1 MDEGDTLKDADSGR
15 VLIVDDD
22 EINRETLLDLIH
34 HYDFDIEAA
43 ADGRSALEM
52 IGQHDYDVV
61 LLDIN
66 MPDMNGFE
74 VLSRIRAKRPPTALP
89 VIMITGLD
97 QRDHVLEALKLG
109 ANDYVVKPF
118 DPAVVVAR
126 IRTQLSLKR
135 AVDRIVRLERDME
148 DKNRELERA
157 NDELQQAYRHIKSD
171 LEAAAQV
178 QRALLP
184 TSLPV
189 TPGVNFCWEYR
200 PCEELAGDS
209 LNVFQLDE
217 SHVAFYLL
225 DVSGHGA
232 RAALLSVAISRILA
246 PLPDQ
251 ASLVQRWSSDASRLE
266 PTPPSL
272 VAEELNRRFQLDLE
286 TYQFFTFFYGVLNT
300 RTHELQYVCAGQT
313 GPIHARAEAA
323 PVNLDNP
330 GIAIG
335 VVPDPHY
342 KQCRLQL
349 EPGDRLYLYSDGLDE
364 ARNAQKQQFGKEGV
378 IRSVSSTRDVGLD
391 QSLKELVRAAEGW
404 AGRPFDDDVSAI
416 ALETSRV

>member
-1 MDEGDTLKDADSGR
+1 MDEGDTLKDAASGR

-22 EINRETLLDLIH
+22 EINRETFLELIH
-34 HYDFDIEAA
+34 HYDFDVDAV

-52 IGQHDYDVV
+52 IEQHDYDVV
-61 LLDIN
+61 LLDIG
-66 MPDMNGFE
+66 MPVMNGFE
-74 VLSRIRAKRPPTALP
+74 VLSRIRGQRPPTELP

-135 AVDRIVRLERDME
+135 AVDRIVRLEHDME
-148 DKNRELERA
+148 SKNRELEQA
-157 NDELQQAYRHIKSD
+157 NSELQQAYRHIKSD

-189 TPGVNFCWEYR
+189 MPGVSFCWAYR

-225 DVSGHGA
+225 DVSGHGV
-232 RAALLSVAISRILA
+232 RAALLSVAISRILS
-246 PLPDQ
+246 PLTDQ

-266 PTPPSL
+266 PTPPNL

-313 GPIHARAEAA
+313 GPIHAQAEGA
-323 PVNLDNP
+323 PVNLNNP

-342 KQCRLQL
+342 QQRRLQL

-364 ARNAQKQQFGKEGV
+364 ARNADKQQFGREGV
-378 IRSVSSTRDVGLD
+378 IRSVSATRDVGLD